1 MPMSEKRISG
11 AMPDRPESSASA
23 FFTACSCEAFA
34 PSALVTLLAERL
46 AVADAEELGD
56 FDAAAELGD
65 AAPGLVDLFVG
76 KRALHGEEDAADL
89 RVRQTQLREHVQPR
103 HGA

>member
-65 AAPGLVDLFVG
+65 FEGLTSAVRSSSDL
-76 KRALHGEEDAADL
+76 
-89 RVRQTQLREHVQPR
+89 LRER
-103 HGA
+103 

>member
-11 AMPDRPESSASA
+11 AMPDRPEASASA

-56 FDAAAELGD
+56 FDVAAELGD
-65 AAPGLVDLFVG
+65 FEGLASAVRSSSDL
-76 KRALHGEEDAADL
+76 
-89 RVRQTQLREHVQPR
+89 LRER
-103 HGA
+103 